1 MESEGSRKTKP
12 ARRVPPRGNLVE
24 LLAKANSL
32 LDGPDSVTGLGSETG
47 TSIYLRPRSA
57 FHLVNS
63 GAKEDDVLDA
73 HASKGKQVTSTGK
86 FVTTEKAVH
95 QGHAMRK
102 SFIFRVATLCAT
114 TGIAIAKGKH
124 RA

>member
-1 MESEGSRKTKP
+1 MSLRSRKTKP

-24 LLAKANSL
+24 LLAQAKAFWM
-32 LDGPDSVTGLGSETG
+32 GPIASPAWGVKG
-47 TSIYLRPRSA
+47 TSLSPSRSA
-57 FHLVNS
+57 FHLVKS

-102 SFIFRVATLCAT
+102 SFIFKVATLYAT

-124 RA
+124 RAQ